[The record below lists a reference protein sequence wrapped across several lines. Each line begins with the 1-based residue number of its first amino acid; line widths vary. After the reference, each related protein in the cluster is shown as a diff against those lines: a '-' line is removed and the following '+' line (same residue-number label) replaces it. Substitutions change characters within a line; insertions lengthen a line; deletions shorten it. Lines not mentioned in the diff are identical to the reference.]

1 MHTPL
6 NKILLAAYGSE
17 GTEFAIH
24 AAIRLAKAPTASC
37 TWSMSSGCQ
46 DTRLT
51 LPLAPGTLNGN
62 YTRTQSKQA

>member
-51 LPLAPGTLNGN
+51 LPLARSTLNGN
-62 YTRTQSKQA
+62 CTRAPSERG

>member
-62 YTRTQSKQA
+62 YAREPSEQA